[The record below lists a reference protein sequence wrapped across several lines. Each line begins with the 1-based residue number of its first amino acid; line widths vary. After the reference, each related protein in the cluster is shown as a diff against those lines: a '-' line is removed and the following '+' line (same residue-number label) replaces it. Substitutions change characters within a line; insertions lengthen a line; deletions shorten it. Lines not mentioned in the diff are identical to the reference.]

1 MRDQITAAVESNT
14 PPRAAALEIV
24 GRINR
29 ATGRREGGVIGLTS
43 QQAAYVRNM
52 RAQLAD
58 PSNMAG
64 YFDRTRRDK
73 RFDGLVKRA
82 MAKGEPVSRADID
95 RIAGRYADRL
105 LKLRGDMI
113 ARTEA
118 ITAMRAGQHE
128 GFRQLVDSGRVRDD
142 QIERTWSA
150 TPDLAT
156 RHDHVA
162 MNGTK
167 LRGMGKLWQLPDG
180 SVMEFPGDS
189 SHGASAAEVIACRC
203 TEVFKIKYE

>member
-1 MRDQITAAVESNT
+1 MREQITAAVEAST

-29 ATGRREGGVIGLTS
+29 ATGKREGGIIGLTS
-43 QQAAYVRNM
+43 QQAGYVRNM
-52 RAQLAD
+52 RAELAD
-58 PSNMAG
+58 PARMAG

-82 MAKGEPVSRADID
+82 MAKGEPISQGDID

-105 LKLRGDMI
+105 LKLRGDTI
-113 ARTEA
+113 ARTES
-118 ITAMRAGQHE
+118 INAMRAGQHE

-150 TPDLAT
+150 TPDTAT
-156 RHDHVA
+156 RHDHVV
-162 MNGTK
+162 MNGVR
-167 LRGMGKLWQLPDG
+167 LRGMGKLWTLPDG
-180 SVMEFPGDS
+180 SLMEYPGDT
-189 SHGASAAEVIACRC
+189 SHGASAAEVINCRC
-203 TEVFKIKYE
+203 TEKFRIRYE

>member
-43 QQAAYVRNM
+43 QQAGYVRNM
-52 RAQLAD
+52 RAELGD
-58 PSNMAG
+58 PERMAG
-64 YFDRTRRDK
+64 YFDRTCRDK
-73 RFDGLVKRA
+73 RFDRLVKRA

-95 RIAGRYADRL
+95 RIAWRYADRL
-105 LKLRGDMI
+105 LKLRGDTI

-118 ITAMRAGQHE
+118 INAMRAGQHE

-150 TPDLAT
+150 TPDLST

-167 LRGMGKLWQLPDG
+167 LRGMGKLWTLPDG
-180 SVMEFPGDS
+180 SLMEFPGDTG
-189 SHGASAAEVIACRC
+189 HGAKASEVINCRC
-203 TEVFKIKYE
+203 TEKYRIRYE